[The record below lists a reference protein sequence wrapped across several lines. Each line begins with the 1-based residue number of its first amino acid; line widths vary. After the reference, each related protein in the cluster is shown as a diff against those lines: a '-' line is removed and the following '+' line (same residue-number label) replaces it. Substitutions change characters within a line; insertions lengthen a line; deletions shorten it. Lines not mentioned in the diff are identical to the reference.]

1 MAKQRSWVGGQGSLS
16 VRGRVTNIVGRILT
30 LCYNF
35 HWNLLSA
42 CRYCEVNG
50 NHIIDLNNIL
60 RKLIDNVG
68 NTSTRPGI
76 SRSIIS
82 TIITSAGKK
91 AQPRFSTCYRLSLSS
106 TISKD
111 KAIITEI
118 SRGQT
123 LHVAFTRHLT
133 LQLGVGNRFGQV
145 RCCANVKKACK

>member
-1 MAKQRSWVGGQGSLS
+1 MIQFSLKS
-16 VRGRVTNIVGRILT
+16 LIG
-30 LCYNF
+30 
-35 HWNLLSA
+35 
-42 CRYCEVNG
+42 RYCEVNG
-50 NHIIDLNNIL
+50 NHLIDFNKIL

-76 SRSIIS
+76 SRSIILV
-82 TIITSAGKK
+82 IITSAGIN
-91 AQPRFSTCYRLSLSS
+91 ALPRFSTCYRLSLSS

-133 LQLGVGNRFGQV
+133 LQLGVSNCYGRV
-145 RCCANVKKACK
+145 RCCANVKKALK